1 VFDKRNNSND
11 ELNSVTEYWLGRFFI
26 QMGDVLMPER
36 YDNHHAIV
44 TSHPYR
50 QLFRHNIKYPAKR
63 YDRHEIY
70 NERRDGTLVRVFD
83 GKACWYGGYEE
94 DSDP

>member
-1 VFDKRNNSND
+1 
-11 ELNSVTEYWLGRFFI
+11 
-26 QMGDVLMPER
+26 MPER

-83 GKACWYGGYEE
+83 GKACRYGGLRRIPIHD
-94 DSDP
+94 DSSMTLTWPQSV